1 MSFYFFTIISV
12 LISRIIY
19 LLYNFERGF
28 EIFLWK
34 SLHCQE
40 KKKGLRFTLVK
51 FLQINDY

>member
-1 MSFYFFTIISV
+1 MSFYFLLMF
-12 LISRIIY
+12 LFISRIVY
-19 LLYNFERGF
+19 LCNFERGF

-34 SLHCQE
+34 SLYCQK